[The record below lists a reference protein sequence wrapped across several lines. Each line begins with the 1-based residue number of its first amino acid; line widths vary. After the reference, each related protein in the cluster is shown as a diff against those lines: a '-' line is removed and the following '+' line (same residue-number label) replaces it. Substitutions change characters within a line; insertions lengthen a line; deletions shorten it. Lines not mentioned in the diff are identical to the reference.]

1 MEGTFIKI
9 DRKIIKWQWFSDPV
23 MLQVFMYL
31 LVKANIEDRK
41 WEGVIIRRGQLVS
54 GRLKLALALNLSEM
68 KIRTCLNRLKSTNEI
83 TIQTT
88 NRYSIITICKYDD
101 YQQNKKKNNQRNN
114 QRTNQQTTNKQ
125 PTNNQQITTTKE
137 YIKND
142 KNDKNVKNSIAELK
156 NENVSKENKE
166 DFQLNKIY
174 VGGFK
179 NAEKIFKGLSEKGF
193 LQWIDFIDFVYKNG
207 YSEIFRYRCINP
219 LDFEKINFP
228 KKDWDEVIKA
238 ILGTGIKEEHNLRWR
253 IPQFLAYLKNKKSDK
268 SKGFHE
274 VPENIDYDNLSM
286 R

>member
-23 MLQVFMYL
+23 MLQVFIYL

-41 WEGVIIRRGQLVS
+41 WEGIIIKRGQLIS

-68 KIRTCLNRLKSTNEI
+68 KIRTCLSRLKSTNEI

-114 QRTNQQTTNKQ
+114 QQTNQQTTNKQ

-142 KNDKNVKNSIAELK
+142 KNDKKEKEKEISVLKNLDGKNEKEPLHKNLLKNSNLFREPNVPVFEDVHRVFLQNGGNEKMAKTFFNSYESVGWFKNGSPITNFSNLVPSYVENWKKNELK
-156 NENVSKENKE
+156 K
-166 DFQLNKIY
+166 QT
-174 VGGFK
+174 
-179 NAEKIFKGLSEKGF
+179 
-193 LQWIDFIDFVYKNG
+193 
-207 YSEIFRYRCINP
+207 
-219 LDFEKINFP
+219 
-228 KKDWDEVIKA
+228 VIK
-238 ILGTGIKEEHNLRWR
+238 N
-253 IPQFLAYLKNKKSDK
+253 Q
-268 SKGFHE
+268 KGFHE